1 MKTLNKYRKSI
12 SSQEYTAE
20 RERLEKLFHSAVLS
34 GERDDERRVMAEIKM
49 LDAASGIKWK

>member
-1 MKTLNKYRKSI
+1 MKTKTQYLKSI
-12 SSQEYTAE
+12 SSYEYTAE

-34 GERDDERRVMAEIKM
+34 GERDDERRVMDEIKM